1 MSGHAHAEA
10 HGSGHGHHRNYV
22 RIWMILVG
30 LLVVSVVGPMFGI
43 RVLTL
48 ITAFGIALV
57 KAYMV
62 ASNFMHLDIEKP
74 IVRFML
80 AIALAFMVIL
90 YAGVAP
96 DVEKDKG
103 RSWQKD
109 EGFHPVEKVGHHGAN
124 DHGPGTMKHETTGP
138 GTDHGTGTTP
148 SGHDAVT
155 PAPGDTSGSSSV
167 H

>member
-1 MSGHAHAEA
+1 MSGHAPAHAEA

-22 RIWMILVG
+22 RIWVILVG

-43 RVLTL
+43 RVVTL

-62 ASNFMHLDIEKP
+62 ATNFMHLDIEKP

-90 YAGVAP
+90 YSGTAP
-96 DVEKDKG
+96 DIEKDKG

-109 EGFHPVEKVGHHGAN
+109 EGFHPVEKVGHSS
-124 DHGPGTMKHETTGP
+124 DHA
-138 GTDHGTGTTP
+138 P

-155 PAPGDTSGSSSV
+155 PAPGDTSGSSSS